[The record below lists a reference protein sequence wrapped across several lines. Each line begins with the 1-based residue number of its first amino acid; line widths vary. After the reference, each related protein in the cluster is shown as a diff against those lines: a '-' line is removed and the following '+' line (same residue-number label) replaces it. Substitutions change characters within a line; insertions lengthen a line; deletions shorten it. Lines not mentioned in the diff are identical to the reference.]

1 MAGAVVTHYEVYALD
16 DQRWILHAR
25 FHGSEKDEAV
35 EEAKRVE
42 RTVGIAAKV
51 TREIYH
57 PGNNMAEE
65 QIVYIS
71 DKSMREGSGRR
82 LPTVPRS
89 GGGSRG
95 GGVGGASDSYGGNDA
110 AAAQSPAAR
119 RTKAAESMGVVLK
132 LTIVITVALVIAGTV
147 TGIVSAVL
155 EKYPEYS
162 VQMSDSAI
170 SLLMF
175 SSFVVSFLIT
185 AVPLAMTL
193 INWQSGGG
201 TRRRKE
207 SEAQRPRPAAPKAQP
222 KPRKAVEISPVE
234 EVAIPLLPLDA
245 ALPAELD
252 DDSLPPNFETSDLL
266 EDSYQGIPDLPPAEP
281 ASNEPEKPPELDAAA
296 RQAEMMDD
304 LSRRLTQ
311 FLTGLLTSIKSQR
324 PQLDAYNKFGLD
336 LMLAGA
342 VEVLGGQKHLETP
355 EKRQLLTG
363 IIESM
368 GTKPDTARAFAEKY
382 EDYLVEQRYMV
393 MIQSGRSAMENF
405 LGGSDSSDELIASAL
420 DSWNKPQSQ
429 QSAPKIVTVLF
440 TDMVGSTDMTQAQG
454 DQAAQTVVRRH
465 NTIVRAALAQ
475 YSGKEVKHTGDGIM
489 ASFVSA
495 SNGVE
500 AAVAIQKAVAS
511 HNAKHPDQG
520 LHLRIGMNAG
530 EPIEEEDD
538 LFGTTVQLAARV
550 CAKAD
555 TDQVF
560 CTNVV
565 RELSSG
571 KKIDFTSLG
580 AHALKGFRDPVEL
593 FEVVW
598 KARKK
603 A

>member
-95 GGVGGASDSYGGNDA
+95 GVVGGASDSYGGNDA

-175 SSFVVSFLIT
+175 SFVASFLIT

-193 INWQSGGG
+193 INWQSGG
-201 TRRRKE
+201 TSRRRKE
-207 SEAQRPRPAAPKAQP
+207 REPERPRPAAPKAQP
-222 KPRKAVEISPVE
+222 KPRKVVEVSPAE

-245 ALPAELD
+245 ALPAALD

-266 EDSYQGIPDLPPAEP
+266 EDSYQGIPDLPPAEA
-281 ASNEPEKPPELDAAA
+281 ASDEPEKPPELDEAA
-296 RQAEMMDD
+296 RHAEMMDD

-368 GTKPDTARAFAEKY
+368 GTKADTARAFAEKY

-571 KKIDFTSLG
+571 KKMDFTSLG

-598 KARKK
+598 KAKKK

>member
-16 DQRWILHAR
+16 SQRWVLHAR

-51 TREIYH
+51 TREVYH
-57 PGNNMAEE
+57 PGNNTAEE
-65 QIVYIS
+65 QVVYIS
-71 DKSMREGSGRR
+71 DKSLRDASARKTLAPARPG
-82 LPTVPRS
+82 P
-89 GGGSRG
+89 GGGLRG
-95 GGVGGASDSYGGNDA
+95 GAAMPGNGGMALAGVDSPA
-110 AAAQSPAAR
+110 LSPAAK
-119 RTKAAESMGVVLK
+119 RTKTAESMGVVLK
-132 LTIVITVALVIAGTV
+132 LTIVISVALVIAGTV

-193 INWQSGGG
+193 INWQGVGKGS
-201 TRRRKE
+201 RRRE
-207 SEAQRPRPAAPKAQP
+207 PERSPLRAAPP
-222 KPRKAVEISPVE
+222 KPRKVAPVAPPSLE
-234 EVAIPLLPLDA
+234 DVAPLLPDD
-245 ALPAELD
+245 AELVIAD
-252 DDSLPPNFETSDLL
+252 DTLPPDFTAEDPLESGFEA
-266 EDSYQGIPDLPPAEP
+266 IPDLPIAEELS
-281 ASNEPEKPPELDAAA
+281 AEDVLTKEPVKDAATLH
-296 RQAEMMDD
+296 AEMLEALKTQAM
-304 LSRRLTQ
+304 Q
-311 FLTGLLTSIKSQR
+311 FLSGLLATIRAKR

-336 LMLAGA
+336 LMLAGG
-342 VEVLGGQKHLETP
+342 VELLATQKHLDGG
-355 EKRQLLTG
+355 EKRKLLASV
-363 IIESM
+363 IESM
-368 GTKPDTARAFAEKY
+368 GTKPETAKAFTEKV
-382 EDYLVEQRYMV
+382 EDYLVEPRYV
-393 MIQSGRSAMENF
+393 AMIQAGRSVMENF
-405 LGGSDSSDELIASAL
+405 LVGSDSSDQLVGIAL
-420 DSWNKPQSQ
+420 ESWNKPQGQ
-429 QSAPKIVTVLF
+429 QAAPKIITVMF

-454 DQAAQTVVRRH
+454 DEAAQTVVRRH

-475 YSGKEVKHTGDGIM
+475 FAGKEVKHTGDGIM

-495 SNGVE
+495 ANGVE
-500 AAVAIQKAVAS
+500 AAASIQKAVAS
-511 HNAKHPDQG
+511 HNAKHPDQP

-555 TDQVF
+555 ADQVF

-580 AHALKGFRDPVEL
+580 AHSLKGFRDPIEL
-593 FEVVW
+593 YEVSW
-598 KARKK
+598 KPRKK